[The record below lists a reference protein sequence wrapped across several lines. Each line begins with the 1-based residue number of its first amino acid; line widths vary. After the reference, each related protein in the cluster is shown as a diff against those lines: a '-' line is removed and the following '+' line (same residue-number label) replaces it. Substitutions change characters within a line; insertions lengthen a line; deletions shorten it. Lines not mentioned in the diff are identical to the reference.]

1 MPKLSIVKIGGAV
14 IEKEE
19 ALDAFLA
26 NFAALKG
33 PKILVHG
40 GGKKASLWAEKLG
53 IPIKI
58 KEGRRIT
65 DAQTL
70 ELISGIYAGQVNKT
84 IVAKLQAMNCNA
96 LGLSGADGNAIL
108 AKKRSVTPIDF
119 GFVGDVQAVNTSFL
133 SELIDRGQVP
143 VCCAITHDGKG
154 QLLNTNADTIAAE
167 LGKGFA
173 LQHKTSIYY
182 CFELPGVLLDI
193 ADEQS
198 IIPHL
203 NVSTYEQ
210 LKADKKITAGMIP
223 KLDNAFDAL
232 NAGVHKVGIGSTQMI
247 TPNATYTS
255 ITLQ

>member
-1 MPKLSIVKIGGAV
+1 MADVSIVKIGGAV

-19 ALDAFLA
+19 ALDAFLK

-53 IPIKI
+53 IPVEMKD
-58 KEGRRIT
+58 GRRIT

-70 ELISGIYAGQVNKT
+70 ELIAGIYAGQVNKT
-84 IVAKLQAMNCNA
+84 IVAKLQALNCNA

-108 AKKRSVTPIDF
+108 AKKRSITPIDF
-119 GFVGDVQAVNTSFL
+119 GFVGDVQAVNTSFF
-133 SELIDRGQVP
+133 SELIDRGHVP

-173 LQHKTSIYY
+173 AQHNTSIYY

-203 NVSTYEQ
+203 NASTYQQ

-232 NAGVHKVGIGSTQMI
+232 YAGVCEVGIGSTQMI
-247 TPNATYTS
+247 TTNSLYTS
-255 ITLQ
+255 ITLT